1 MSPDTSYTIVPD
13 SQDGPAVDRVN
24 APNGQAIGVNY
35 GHVWQQRFSGSFRLL
50 RHATIPLDPLPGDLR
65 LTDPA
70 DPDNPVARFRGRTDL
85 INTIDAFIQRCV
97 HQRRGGYLL
106 VEAEAGMG
114 KSALAT
120 YLAFT
125 RAWPAHFTRLP
136 GGRTPERARRNLAA
150 QLTARWQL
158 HDAAPGGILPD
169 DADTTTWLYGR
180 LCDAA
185 QKRDG
190 DEVQKDQPVVLLV
203 DGLDEAPPPLLGE
216 LPLGLPT
223 ALPPGAIIVATT
235 RPKTLTIPTGTRVI
249 ERIDVESTTN
259 HRDLLDYL
267 TALTSSDPLI
277 IDALHHAGMSADQF
291 CRTLL
296 ERSGGV
302 WIYALTVLDQIRDHG
317 RSPADVNRLPEGL
330 AGYYADNIHRWQS
343 ELGEPTWQAH
353 GLPALATLTA
363 IREPQNAA
371 TIAAWA
377 GVPEPDTR
385 ALLRGPF
392 RPFLAVH
399 RGATA
404 RDDRYQ
410 PRHQS
415 LRDFTTGASFATSDD
430 EHLRHLADDL
440 TTATR
445 NAHHRITAALTPPE
459 PISQH
464 TWRTSSAYTTTHLPE
479 HAALAGQLDNL
490 AGDPGFLLACRP
502 DSVLRHRHRLIT
514 PAGAA
519 AVNAYEQALSDIDA
533 HPADPPAWWLHVWAR
548 KTRATT
554 LADNAA
560 RQAPRP
566 WTIHAGMWAGTTHR
580 TLTGHTG
587 LVTAL
592 AVLPI
597 PDGRTL
603 LASAGDDRTVRL
615 WDPATGQPGPTLTGH
630 TDWIRA
636 LAVVPLPDGRTLHA
650 SAGDDRTVRVWDPT
664 TGTAHR
670 TLTGHTGPV
679 TTLAVVPLPD
689 GRTLHASA
697 GYDGTV
703 RLWDPATGQSGFTL
717 TGHTSPVRTL
727 CVLPA
732 PDGRTFLASASND
745 GMVRLWDPATGQPG
759 PTDWTRALAV
769 LRLPDGRTLHASA
782 SDDNTAWLWD
792 STERQLLHT
801 DWGKARA
808 VLPLPDGRTL
818 SASASDYGT
827 VWLWDESTT
836 GQPGHTLTGHTGPVN
851 ALAVLPLPDG
861 RTLLASAGHDHTVRL
876 WDPATGQPLHT
887 LTGHT
892 DWVNAL
898 VGLR

>member
-1 MSPDTSYTIVPD
+1 MTPDGQSR
-13 SQDGPAVDRVN
+13 PAVDHVS
-24 APNGQAIGVNY
+24 APNGQAIGINY
-35 GHVWQQRFSGSFRLL
+35 GQIWQQRFSGPFQLL
-50 RHATIPLDPLPGDLR
+50 RHAAIPLDPLPGDLR
-65 LTDPA
+65 LTDPTQ
-70 DPDNPVARFRGRTDL
+70 PDNPVARFRGRVDL
-85 INTIDAFIQRCV
+85 ITTIDAYLQRCV
-97 HQRRGGYLL
+97 QQRRGGYLL
-106 VEAEAGMG
+106 IEAEAGMG

-125 RAWPAHFTRLP
+125 RTWPAHFTRLP
-136 GGRTPERARRNLAA
+136 DGRSPERARRNLAA
-150 QLTARWQL
+150 QLIARWKL
-158 HDAAPGGILPD
+158 DAVSGGVLPD
-169 DADTTTWLYGR
+169 DADTATWLYGR

-185 QKRDG
+185 QTRDSDTG
-190 DEVQKDQPVVLLV
+190 QRNQPVVLLV
-203 DGLDEAPPPLLGE
+203 DGLDEAPPPPVGE

-223 ALPPGAIIVATT
+223 ALPPGTIIIATT

-249 ERIDVESTTN
+249 ERIDVESTSN
-259 HRDLLDYL
+259 RQDLLDYL
-267 TALTSSDPLI
+267 TALSTTDPLI
-277 IDALHHAGMSADQF
+277 IYALHHAGMSADRF

-317 RSPADVNRLPEGL
+317 HSPADVDRLPEGL
-330 AGYYADNIHRWQS
+330 AGYYADNIRRWRS

-353 GLPALATLTA
+353 GLPVLATLTA

-385 ALLRGPF
+385 ALLRELF

-399 RGATA
+399 RAATA
-404 RDDRYQ
+404 HDDRYH

-415 LRDFTTGASFATSDD
+415 LRDFTTGASLAASDD

-479 HAALAGQLDNL
+479 HAALAGKLDNL

-502 DSVLRHRHRLIT
+502 DSVLRHRHRLTT

-519 AVNAYEQALSDIDA
+519 AVNAYEQALSDIDT

-560 RQAPRP
+560 RHTPRR

-580 TLTGHTG
+580 TLTGHTS

-592 AVLPI
+592 AVLPV
-597 PDGRTL
+597 PDGHTL

-615 WDPATGQPGPTLTGH
+615 WDPTTGQPGPTLTG
-630 TDWIRA
+630 
-636 LAVVPLPDGRTLHA
+636 P
-650 SAGDDRTVRVWDPT
+650 
-664 TGTAHR
+664 
-670 TLTGHTGPV
+670 TGPV

-689 GRTLHASA
+689 G
-697 GYDGTV
+697 
-703 RLWDPATGQSGFTL
+703 
-717 TGHTSPVRTL
+717 
-727 CVLPA
+727 
-732 PDGRTFLASASND
+732 
-745 GMVRLWDPATGQPG
+745 
-759 PTDWTRALAV
+759 
-769 LRLPDGRTLHASA
+769 
-782 SDDNTAWLWD
+782 
-792 STERQLLHT
+792 
-801 DWGKARA
+801 
-808 VLPLPDGRTL
+808 
-818 SASASDYGT
+818 
-827 VWLWDESTT
+827 
-836 GQPGHTLTGHTGPVN
+836 
-851 ALAVLPLPDG
+851 
-861 RTLLASAGHDHTVRL
+861 
-876 WDPATGQPLHT
+876 
-887 LTGHT
+887 
-892 DWVNAL
+892 
-898 VGLR
+898 